1 MSGFRFGPLY
11 KSEWIRG
18 DGGGSDE
25 FECAHDTRLS
35 RGDKPGSGLGRQ
47 PQRCIPSPESLTDL
61 HRRTIFYTVEVY
73 AVEVVK
79 MLEVRG
85 LTKAYGEKEVL
96 RGVDLEARAGEI
108 VGLLG
113 PNGAGKTTLVSIVA
127 GLRRADAGT
136 ATVAGIDALAH
147 PAQAREVLGLAP
159 QELGIYPVLSV
170 ERNLVFFAELAGLR
184 GRTLRARVT
193 DVADALGLTG
203 LLGRKAATLSGG
215 QKRRLHTAMA
225 LVNQPRVLFLDE
237 PTVGADVRTRNQIL
251 EVVRHRAEAG
261 CAIVYTS
268 HYLTEIEDLAATV
281 ALLEAGRIIARG
293 PLADLVARHG
303 SPALRLTF
311 EGPAPALAG
320 FDAAGSVATLHTPDP
335 ARAAAG
341 ILGRLN
347 GSTER
352 LRSVDIVRP
361 SLEAAYLA
369 LTGRRSNDD
378 AAADGNT
385 TEGVIDELVA

>member
-1 MSGFRFGPLY
+1 
-11 KSEWIRG
+11 
-18 DGGGSDE
+18 
-25 FECAHDTRLS
+25 
-35 RGDKPGSGLGRQ
+35 
-47 PQRCIPSPESLTDL
+47 
-61 HRRTIFYTVEVY
+61 
-73 AVEVVK
+73 
-79 MLEVRG
+79 MLEIKG
-85 LTKAYGEKEVL
+85 LCKAYGEHEVL

-127 GLRRADAGT
+127 GLRRADAGKV
-136 ATVAGIDALAH
+136 TVNGVDALAH
-147 PAQAREVLGLAP
+147 PEQAREVLGLAP

-170 ERNLVFFAELAGLR
+170 ERNLKFFAELAGLR
-184 GRTLRARVT
+184 GKVLRTRVT
-193 DVADALGLTG
+193 DVADALDLTP
-203 LLGRKAATLSGG
+203 LLAQKAATLSGG

-237 PTVGADVRTRNQIL
+237 PTVGADVQTRNQIL
-251 EVVRHRAEAG
+251 EVVRQRAEAG
-261 CAIVYTS
+261 CAVVYTS

-281 ALLEAGRIIARG
+281 AVLEAGRIIARG
-293 PLADLVARHG
+293 SLADLVAEFG

-311 EGPAPALAG
+311 EGPAPRLEG
-320 FDAAGSVATLHTPDP
+320 FEVAGSVATLRTPDP

-341 ILGRLN
+341 ILARLN

-369 LTGRRSNDD
+369 LTGRRSNE
-378 AAADGNT
+378 T
-385 TEGVIDELVA
+385 HHSPEEVIDELVA

>member
-1 MSGFRFGPLY
+1 
-11 KSEWIRG
+11 
-18 DGGGSDE
+18 
-25 FECAHDTRLS
+25 
-35 RGDKPGSGLGRQ
+35 
-47 PQRCIPSPESLTDL
+47 
-61 HRRTIFYTVEVY
+61 
-73 AVEVVK
+73 
-79 MLEVRG
+79 MLEIKG
-85 LTKAYGEKEVL
+85 LRKAYGEHEVL

-136 ATVAGIDALAH
+136 VYVDGVDALAY
-147 PAQAREVLGLAP
+147 PERAREGLGLAP

-170 ERNLVFFAELAGLR
+170 EKNLTFFAELAGLR
-184 GRTLRARVT
+184 GKALRARIT
-193 DVADALGLTG
+193 DVADALNLTA
-203 LLGRKAATLSGG
+203 LLGQKAATLSGG

-237 PTVGADVRTRNQIL
+237 PTVGADVQTRNQIL
-251 EVVRHRAEAG
+251 EVVRRRAEAG
-261 CAIVYTS
+261 CAVVYTS

-281 ALLEAGRIIARG
+281 AVLEAGQIIARAG
-293 PLADLVARHG
+293 LADLVAEFG

-311 EGPAPALAG
+311 EGPAPAIEG
-320 FDAAGSVATLHTPDP
+320 FEVAGSVATLCTPDP
-335 ARAAAG
+335 AQAAAG
-341 ILGRLN
+341 ILGKLN

-369 LTGRRSNDD
+369 LTGRRSNETHD
-378 AAADGNT
+378 T
-385 TEGVIDELVA
+385 SEEVIDELVA